1 MYRALY
7 RAFRALP
14 AVLLSLATLL
24 GVREAAAAE
33 LGRKLFENKT
43 DQIIVLDLAIRAS
56 DGLPFLNTAGR
67 TTFGLYPSQMQWRS
81 YDGTYLNSVTVDGGV
96 RCEVKSTQRGD
107 WADTLLNTN
116 MGLTIEKQGS
126 GCTIRGYNPS

>member
-1 MYRALY
+1 MHK
-7 RAFRALP
+7 AFCGLL
-14 AVLLSLATLL
+14 AVLLSLTTLP
-24 GVREAAAAE
+24 GVQGAAAAE

-56 DGLPFLNTAGR
+56 DGLPFLNTGR
-67 TTFGLYPSQMQWRS
+67 RMTFGLYPSQTQWRD

-96 RCEVKSTQRGD
+96 RCEVKSTGRGD

-116 MGLTIEKQGS
+116 MGLAIEKQGS
-126 GCTIRGYNPS
+126 GCSIRGFNPN